1 MDINNFISKQDF
13 SIKPLVL
20 SMDIQPKLNLVINGH
35 NFSYKL
41 FETLQCVAKTFSQR
55 EAARRLGI
63 SHAVLN
69 RRIKDAE
76 NKLGFLLV
84 ESSGSGSGLTKNGLE
99 ILTQYR
105 ILMDRLSEEER
116 VVICGGHISTGLMDS
131 LCHNYGLDAAIYST
145 DDESAVRLAEMGL
158 TDILTLDDPVHAFIR
173 DLDFLP
179 LAYDHLVLVSPPGKD
194 LHNLEEVKGKKFVEV
209 PHSAQRLAWNT
220 LDQLKINYNITE
232 LCSSPYTA
240 LSMVNGSQDLYT
252 FLNRSLTR
260 GWEFFADD
268 TRHLLTSVLYSDH
281 KGLEE
286 FLDYVSGRGQRIVE
300 DHGFE
305 RI

>member
-1 MDINNFISKQDF
+1 
-13 SIKPLVL
+13 
-20 SMDIQPKLNLVINGH
+20 MDIQPKLNLVINDH

-41 FETLQCVAKTFSQR
+41 FETLRCVSKTFSQR

-69 RRIKDAE
+69 RRIKNAE
-76 NKLGFLLV
+76 DKLGFLLV
-84 ESSGSGSGLTKNGLE
+84 ESSGAGSGLTSHGLE
-99 ILTQYR
+99 IMAQYQQL
-105 ILMDRLSEEER
+105 INRLSEQER
-116 VVICGGHISTGLMDS
+116 TIICGGHISTGLMDS
-131 LCHNYGLDAAIYST
+131 LCHNYGLDAVIYST
-145 DDESAVRLAEMGL
+145 DDESAIRLAEMGL
-158 TDILTLDDPVHAFIR
+158 VDILTLDDPVHAFMR
-173 DLDFLP
+173 DLDFRP

-194 LHNLEEVKGKKFVEV
+194 LDSLEDVEGKKFVEV

-220 LDQLKINYNITE
+220 LDQLKIGYHITE

-240 LSMVNGSQDLYT
+240 LRVVRESQNLYT
-252 FLNRSLTR
+252 FLNRSLTP

-268 TRHLLTSVLYSDH
+268 THHLLTSVLCNAH

-286 FLDYVSGRGQRIVE
+286 FLDYVSGRGQMIVE

>member
-1 MDINNFISKQDF
+1 
-13 SIKPLVL
+13 
-20 SMDIQPKLNLVINGH
+20 MDIQPKLNLVINGH
-35 NFSYKL
+35 NFSFKL
-41 FETLQCVAKTFSQR
+41 FETLRCVSKTFSQR

-76 NKLGFLLV
+76 KKLGFLLV
-84 ESSGSGSGLTKNGLE
+84 ESGGSGSGLTRNGLE
-99 ILTQYR
+99 IMAQYQVFMNRLGEEKR
-105 ILMDRLSEEER
+105 I
-116 VVICGGHISTGLMDS
+116 VICGGHISTGLMDS
-131 LCHNYGLDAAIYST
+131 LCHDYGLDAAIYST

-158 TDILTLDDPVHAFIR
+158 VDILTLDDPVHAFMR

-194 LHNLEEVKGKKFVEV
+194 IDNLKDVEGKKFVEV

-220 LDQLKINYNITE
+220 LDQLKIDYDITE

-240 LSMVNGSQDLYT
+240 LSMVKGSQDLYT
-252 FLNRSLTR
+252 FLNSSIST

-268 TRHLLTSVLYSDH
+268 TRHLLTSILYSNH
-281 KGLEE
+281 KGVKE

-305 RI
+305 GI